1 MKIRILATG
10 SKANCYA
17 IVSGSETI
25 LLDSGL
31 GIKATIAKLG
41 YKLPDAILI
50 THEHGDHANSA
61 KAFLERGVDVYMT
74 AGTAA
79 ALELSRHNLH
89 IIRVGEKFTVGK
101 FKVTVIGSKHDAA
114 EPANFII
121 EDDIDRLLYVTDT
134 GEVPKVDGRF
144 TKMLLEANHFTENIR
159 NSPNIDAAQK
169 RRIMQNHLSFEKA
182 VDFLQTHQA
191 DEVYLI
197 HISSRHGDGES
208 MVELATMMTDVKKI
222 YAAK

>member
-17 IVSGSETI
+17 IVNGSETI

-79 ALELSRHNLH
+79 ARGLDRYNLH
-89 IIRVGEKFTVGK
+89 KVSVGEKFTVGK

-114 EPANFII
+114 EPVNFIV
-121 EDDIDRLLYVTDT
+121 EDDVDRLLYVTDT
-134 GEVPKVDGRF
+134 GEVPKVEGRF
-144 TKMLLEANHFTENIR
+144 TKMLLESNHFTEAIR
-159 NSPNIDAAQK
+159 GNPNIDDGQK
-169 RRIMQNHLSFEKA
+169 RRIMQNHLSFDKA
-182 VDFLQTHQA
+182 MDFLQNHQA

-197 HISSRHGDGES
+197 HISSRHGDGEN
-208 MVELATMMTDVKKI
+208 MVELATIMTDVKKI